1 MSDYIPNL
9 NNFTYTPPNPN
20 SGPLK
25 PLPFNPTSDV
35 SKTQELGDQATEN
48 ALSQTKDGIK
58 NSAAMRAAT
67 TAFGAEMV
75 TSNVNA
81 GYWNLLK
88 SASKNVKDMG
98 QG

>member
-1 MSDYIPNL
+1 MADP
-9 NNFTYTPPNPN
+9 F
-20 SGPLK
+20 GVEK
-25 PLPFNPTSDV
+25 PSYNPTSDV
-35 SKTQELGDQATEN
+35 FKTQQLGGQSTDN
-48 ALSQTKDGIK
+48 ALSQAQDGVK

-67 TAFGAEMV
+67 SAFGAEMV